1 VTPSENSEKDE
12 RPEPAER
19 LLSPRLRKFAPLL
32 LIAGAVVA
40 GGMLLRHLPKERT
53 VELRLDDAPSVTRV
67 ELAWASHGEQV
78 GEPVQGGTWHFPSGS
93 APKSLR
99 TLVRLPDGRYD
110 LDVTVERSQGREAFH
125 RVVTLG
131 DSDRI
136 SIPLR
141 P

>member
-1 VTPSENSEKDE
+1 VTAPENSEKDE

-67 ELAWASHGEQV
+67 ELAWAAREQA

-110 LDVTVERSQGREAFH
+110 LDVTVERGPGREAFH

-136 SIPLR
+136 SIPLH